1 MELVVAFATGITFGL
16 LCVAAVIIGK
26 AITMRD

>member
-1 MELVVAFATGITFGL
+1 MELVLAFATGITFGL
-16 LCVAAVIIGK
+16 LCVVAFLIGK